1 MVVADTGYGCVR
13 AITAKSD
20 NGQAGRWSQ
29 LGIQHSVVVRQHL
42 VVIYLHA
49 HLWWLG
55 VLAGSFGCGAAL
67 WVFGIVLYDS
77 LHYFPSYKV
86 K

>member
-13 AITAKSD
+13 AITAKCN

-29 LGIQHSVVVRQHL
+29 LGIQYSVVVRQHL

-49 HLWWLG
+49 HLWWFG
-55 VLAGSFGCGAAL
+55 ALAGSFGCGVAL
-67 WVFGIVLYDS
+67 WVFGFILYDS
-77 LHYFPSYKV
+77 LRDFSSYKV